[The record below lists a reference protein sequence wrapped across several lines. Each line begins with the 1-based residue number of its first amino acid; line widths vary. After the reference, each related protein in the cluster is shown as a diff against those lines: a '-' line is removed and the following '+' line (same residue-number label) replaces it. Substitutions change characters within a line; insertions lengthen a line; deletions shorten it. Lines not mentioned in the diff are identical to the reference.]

1 MNNITPYPQAS
12 SFLSISEKVGQLF
25 MPAAF
30 INDSEVE
37 IQALEKLIKQH
48 HIGSLCFFHSRA
60 SAATNFEGKKE
71 VIYNEDSLETLKKL
85 IARYQKA
92 AKTPLLISIDAEWG
106 LAMRVENSPQYP
118 YAITQG
124 AIMGHTDLIFKIGK
138 NIAHD
143 CKSCGIH
150 WNLAP
155 VVDINNN
162 PDNPVIGYRS
172 YGENKEQVSEKAIAY
187 TLGTKSEGVLTCAKH
202 FPGHGDTAVDSHL
215 GLPIIEKSK
224 ADLWDNELYPF
235 RELIANGVD
244 SVMIGHLAVPS
255 LSKDKNT
262 PATLS
267 KEIIKVLLRQ
277 EMQFSGVVI
286 SDALNMHSVSK
297 MYPNKGELEW
307 TAFDAGNDVLCFA
320 EKIKEG
326 IDLIVKNASEQQ
338 IEESFERF
346 WKLKLK
352 AFSNIDKSP
361 NNVINP
367 EGLNHKLAYESL
379 SLIHGEQKNLKTFTK
394 EGFVG
399 LSIGKEANNPFFSTL
414 SKSITFASFSTE
426 SSSKKAILEEIRDKN
441 IILSIFPPNA
451 KPKDNF
457 GVSQQDLEFISE
469 LLANQNVVLY
479 HFGNPYF
486 LDLLAFQKAK
496 AVVVAYQDFNSFQQ
510 HAANHFLGKSEA
522 NGKLPITLNSEA
534 CTSTK

>member
-1 MNNITPYPQAS
+1 MNNIVPYPKATAT
-12 SFLSISEKVGQLF
+12 LSPKEKVGQLF

-30 INDSEVE
+30 INDSEAE
-37 IQALEKLIKQH
+37 IQALEKLIEDH

-71 VIYNEDSLETLKKL
+71 VIYNEDSLDTLKKL

-106 LAMRVENSPQYP
+106 LAMRAENTPQYP

-124 AIMGHTDLIFKIGK
+124 AIVGHTDLIFKIGK

-143 CKSCGIH
+143 CKYCGIH

-162 PDNPVIGYRS
+162 PNNPVIGYRS
-172 YGENKEQVSEKAIAY
+172 YGENKALVSEKAIAY

-215 GLPIIEKSK
+215 GLPIIDKSK
-224 ADLWDNELYPF
+224 EALWENELLPF

-244 SVMIGHLAVPS
+244 SVMIGHLCIPG
-255 LSKDKNT
+255 LSSGKST
-262 PATLS
+262 PATLC
-267 KEIIKVLLRQ
+267 KEIIKGILRK
-277 EMQFSGVVI
+277 EMQFTGVVI

-297 MYPNKGELEW
+297 MYPIKGELEW
-307 TAFDAGNDVLCFA
+307 AAFDAGNDVLCFT
-320 EKIKEG
+320 ENTKEG
-326 IDLIVKNASEQQ
+326 VDLILKNASEQQ

-346 WKLKLK
+346 WKLKLMAFTQLEK
-352 AFSNIDKSP
+352 AP
-361 NNVINP
+361 NTVKNP

-379 SLIHGEQKNLKTFTK
+379 SVVYEEQKEIKPFGK

-399 LSIGKEANNPFFSTL
+399 VAIGKEVNNPFFSTI
-414 SKSITFASFSTE
+414 SKSVAYTAFSTINP
-426 SSSKKAILEEIRDKN
+426 SKEAILTQIEGKN
-441 IILSIFPPNA
+441 ILLAIFPPQA

-457 GVSQQDLEFISE
+457 GVSQQDLELVSE
-469 LLANQNVVLY
+469 LLANQNVILY
-479 HFGNPYF
+479 LFGNPYF
-486 LDLLAFQKAK
+486 LNLLPFQKAK
-496 AVVVAYQDFNSFQQ
+496 AVVVAYQDFETFQQ
-510 HAANHFLGKSEA
+510 NAANHFLGKVDAKGE
-522 NGKLPITLNSEA
+522 LPITLNSAE
-534 CTSTK
+534 CKTTK